1 MTAAVLKDVSANK
14 ARPVKMLEVVDALMA
29 RAGEQFTVDDLLHR
43 FGSTEK
49 KLGNLADKAANSALL
64 RKGRNVAGHV
74 VYWAPTTSEQ
84 ELVRHQIAGSG
95 HIKGYEAYLH
105 SHWRLAESVQWERR

>member
-1 MTAAVLKDVSANK
+1 MTVATMNDISAKK

-43 FGSTEK
+43 FGSTAK
-49 KLGNLADKAANSALL
+49 KMGNLVDKAANSALL

-74 VYWAPTTSEQ
+74 VYWAPTTTEQ
-84 ELVRHQIAGSG
+84 EIARRHTAGAG
-95 HIKGYEAYLH
+95 DIKGYEAYLH
-105 SHWRLAESVQWERR
+105 SHRRLAESVQWERR

>member
-1 MTAAVLKDVSANK
+1 MKAAVMKDVSANK

-29 RAGEQFTVDDLLHR
+29 RAGEQFTIDDLLER

-49 KLGNLADKAANSALL
+49 KLSNLIDKAVGSALL

-74 VYWAPTTSEQ
+74 VFWAPTTTEQ
-84 ELVRHQIAGSG
+84 VLARRQTSGSG
-95 HIKGYEAYLH
+95 DLKGYEDYLH
-105 SHWRLAESVQWERR
+105 SHWRMAEGVQWERR

>member
-43 FGSTEK
+43 FGSTAK
-49 KLGNLADKAANSALL
+49 KLGNLVDKAANSALL

-74 VYWAPTTSEQ
+74 VYWAPTVAEQ
-84 ELVRHQIAGSG
+84 ELARLTAAYTGTMR
-95 HIKGYEAYLH
+95 GYEDYLH

>member
-1 MTAAVLKDVSANK
+1 MKAAVMNDVSANK

-29 RAGEQFTVDDLLHR
+29 RAGEQFTLDDLLHR
-43 FGSTEK
+43 FGSTAK
-49 KLGNLADKAANSALL
+49 KVGNLAEKAANSALL

-74 VYWAPTTSEQ
+74 VYWAPTAAEQ
-84 ELVRHQIAGSG
+84 SLARREAAHTGRMR
-95 HIKGYEAYLH
+95 GYEDYLH